1 MRLWVQEPQANPG
14 SGRQKNRRHDPT
26 PQKRKSGGATERS
39 FYLHVL
45 FFAAGKA
52 RNVIMAG
59 ANEMSPGATGTP
71 TKIGQLV
78 VGA

>member
-1 MRLWVQEPQANPG
+1 
-14 SGRQKNRRHDPT
+14 
-26 PQKRKSGGATERS
+26 
-39 FYLHVL
+39 LHVL
-45 FFAAGKA
+45 FFAAGNA
-52 RNVIMAG
+52 RIVIMAG